1 MRGRLAR
8 SGAALLV
15 LLAIAVPAHAQR
27 TTGEII
33 GTVTDESNAILPGVT
48 VTLRGA
54 GVPGAPTVVT
64 SETGTY
70 RFPALPPG
78 DYTVEYSL
86 QGFSTLRRESIPV
99 GVGAVVELRVQLK
112 VSTLS
117 ETVTVTGDSPVVN
130 LATTNVSTNYNKEW
144 VEAAPIRH
152 FSFFDLVNSAPG
164 VSATSTVGSSTSAT
178 SLGSTTS
185 DNVYAIDG
193 TDLSS
198 PTTGTAWPWPNADAI
213 QEVEV
218 LQLGASAEYGNVL
231 GAVFNI
237 VTRQGG
243 NQFHGDSTYY
253 GQFDSL
259 TARNTT
265 VAQEC
270 AGVADCPSAGL
281 PYHRDQFRDWTVQA
295 TGPVLRDKLWF
306 FGSFEFQN
314 DNESQPGTDPNF
326 PTVSTSRRVFFKINW
341 NATQNHKLMLGY
353 HNDYWSFPGV
363 PSALIAPSA
372 VNLGHGDNPTPNLVY
387 TGVLS
392 SKTFIEARLAGYY
405 GKDSTDPLQ
414 AGQPRVA
421 TRVINNDT
429 GQITGGI
436 SSWGDEKTARTG
448 ISAKISHL
456 ADNFMGG
463 SHDFKLGVQYNEGF
477 RDGIIGINDYLYLV
491 GGKPSYG
498 YTRQP
503 WHQGGTTT
511 SFGVY
516 GDDTYRLGN
525 VVTLNLGLR
534 YDHSQAKYPQFP
546 ILDASGNP
554 TGQLSP
560 GNDDVYHW
568 NTVSPRIGATWKVN
582 DSGKTVIKGYY
593 GLLYRGI
600 LLSDFTAAIPSVTD
614 KFIFDCDPNSPCSA
628 TSGRSNFAVVS
639 SSDNLTIDHGY
650 KAPYSHQAIFQWEQE
665 LAQNFGLQVNYIYKK
680 GYDYP
685 GWHDIGGQYAPFTT
699 IDNTGTGATG
709 GSVTTYR
716 QLTPFSQSVFQ
727 MTNVAGLFS
736 KYNGVTFT
744 GTKRMSHNW
753 QGTLSLVVSKSEG
766 LEPSS
771 ILGPASAQSG
781 NPGNFGTIGRGGTN
795 GGPNDFVN
803 SEGVLIGDRPVVA
816 KAQVIYRLPWGLQV
830 SGNLQHQ
837 SGRPWARQVRI
848 GGTNFPSRP
857 TVYME
862 PLNGDQRL
870 PSLNLI
876 DARLQ
881 KSFDLG
887 AGAGGAK
894 FDLFLDALNLT
905 NTDTYEN
912 VLSRRGDQPSS
923 YGVGSRYIYPF
934 RLQIGARIK
943 F

>member
-15 LLAIAVPAHAQR
+15 LLAIAVPAQAQR

-64 SETGTY
+64 SETGAY

-78 DYTVEYSL
+78 DYTVEYAL
-86 QGFSTLRRESIPV
+86 QGFSTLRRENIPV
-99 GVGAVVELRVQLK
+99 GVGAVVELRITMK

-130 LATTNVSTNYNKEW
+130 LATTTVSTNYNKEW

-164 VSATSTVGSSTSAT
+164 VSATSTVGSSTTAT
-178 SLGSTTS
+178 TLGSTTN

-198 PTTGTAWPWPNADAI
+198 PTGGTAWPWPNADAV
-213 QEVEV
+213 QEIEV
-218 LQLGASAEYGNVL
+218 LQLGASAEYGNVI
-231 GAVFNI
+231 GAVFNV

-243 NQFHGDSTYY
+243 NQFHGDTTYY
-253 GQFDSL
+253 GQFNSL

-265 VAQEC
+265 IAQEC
-270 AGVADCPSAGL
+270 AGVSDCPAAGQ
-281 PYHRDQFRDWTVQA
+281 PYHRDQYVDWTVQA
-295 TGPVLRDKLWF
+295 TGPVIKDKLWF

-314 DNESQPGTDPNF
+314 DYESQPGTDPNF
-326 PTVSTSRRVFFKINW
+326 PTKSTSRRVFFKVNW

-353 HNDYWSFPGV
+353 HNDYWAFPGV
-363 PSALIAPSA
+363 PSALAAPST

-392 SKTFIEARLAGYY
+392 SKTFVEARLAGYY

-414 AGQPRVA
+414 PGEPRVK
-421 TRVINNDT
+421 TRVVNNDT

-436 SSWGDEKTARTG
+436 SSWGDAKTWRTG
-448 ISAKISHL
+448 VSGKISHL
-456 ADNFMGG
+456 ADKFMGG
-463 SHDFKLGVQYNEGF
+463 SHDLRLGVQYSSGG
-477 RDGIIGINDYLYLV
+477 RDAILGANDYIYIV
-491 GGKPSYG
+491 GGAPSYG
-498 YTRQP
+498 YTRLP
-503 WHQGGTTT
+503 YHNGGLI
-511 SFGVY
+511 SNVGLY

-534 YDHSQAKYPQFP
+534 YDHSQAQYPQFP

-568 NTVSPRIGATWKVN
+568 NVVSPRIGATWKVN
-582 DSGKTVIKGYY
+582 DSGKTVVKGYY

-600 LLSDFTAAIPSVTD
+600 FLSDFTRAIPSTTD
-614 KFIFDCDPNSPCSA
+614 RFIFDCIGACA
-628 TSGRSNFAVVS
+628 AGAGRTNFEVVS
-639 SSDNLTIDHGY
+639 SSSNLTIDHGY
-650 KAPYSHQAIFQWEQE
+650 KDPYTHEAIFQWEQE
-665 LAQNFGLQVNYIYKK
+665 LAQNLGLQVNYIYKK

-685 GWHDIGGQYAPFTT
+685 GWQDIGGRYGTFTT
-699 IDNTGTGATG
+699 IDSTGPDATNQAI
-709 GSVTTYR
+709 TTYR
-716 QLTPFSQSVFQ
+716 LLTPFSQSVFQ
-727 MTNVAGLFS
+727 MTNVGGLYS
-736 KYNGVTFT
+736 KYNGVTIT
-744 GTKRMSHNW
+744 GTKRMSQNW
-753 QGTLSLVVSKSEG
+753 QGTLSLVLSKSEG
-766 LEPSS
+766 REPSS
-771 ILGPASAQSG
+771 PLGPASQQSG
-781 NPGNFGTIGRGGTN
+781 LSQTFGTIGQGTN
-795 GGPNDFVN
+795 NAGPNDFVN

-816 KAQVIYRLPWGLQV
+816 KAQIIYKLPWGFLV

-837 SGRPWARQVRI
+837 TGRPWARQIRI

-857 TVYME
+857 SVYMA
-862 PLNGDQRL
+862 PLDGSVRL

-881 KSFDLG
+881 KSFDLKT
-887 AGAGGAK
+887 GGAK
-894 FDLFLDALNLT
+894 VDLFLDAMNLT
-905 NTDTYEN
+905 NTDTNEN

-934 RLQIGARIK
+934 RLQLGARIK